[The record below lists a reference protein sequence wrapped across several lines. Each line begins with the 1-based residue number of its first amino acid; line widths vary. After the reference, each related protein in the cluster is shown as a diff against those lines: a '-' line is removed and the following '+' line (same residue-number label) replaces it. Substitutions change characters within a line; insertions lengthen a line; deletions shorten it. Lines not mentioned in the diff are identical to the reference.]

1 NEPGVLSRFGRT
13 AAPDCRREE
22 TARPEVTRPLR
33 LSAAIAAG
41 WTALALFFA
50 ISTSLTYVS
59 TGRPANWTLSIERSL
74 LEWWTWALLTPFVVR
89 VARRYALDHAW
100 PWRAIFVHLIVGTV
114 LAVVKSGIDRAVNA
128 WLTGFW
134 IYWLASTVALQF
146 SIYGMIVA
154 AAHGLGYYE
163 RSRERDLLAA
173 RLAHPRLQPPNLAL
187 RPPLL

>member
-1 NEPGVLSRFGRT
+1 EGGAGDPRDEPGVLSRLRRT
-13 AAPDCRREE
+13 AAPDRRREE
-22 TARPEVTRPLR
+22 TARRAVTRSLR
-33 LSAAIAAG
+33 LWIAIATG

-74 LEWWTWALLTPFVVR
+74 LEWWAWALLTPLVVW

-100 PWRAIFVHLIVGTV
+100 PWRAIFVHLALGTI

-134 IYWLASTVALQF
+134 IYWLASTV
-146 SIYGMIVA
+146 
-154 AAHGLGYYE
+154 
-163 RSRERDLLAA
+163 
-173 RLAHPRLQPPNLAL
+173 
-187 RPPLL
+187 